1 MASKPPIAPDPPDLP
16 LEPHE
21 ARSRTLVD
29 HLVLEGAVLRR
40 IDWAAKTAGDI
51 RLVQCRLDEVDMS
64 GTGAPRATFED
75 VAITGGS
82 LANARLSGVRVRR
95 ATFQGVRM
103 TGADLS
109 SGSVHDTTFNDCRID
124 LGSFRF
130 ASLERVTF
138 EGCRLEEIDF
148 YGADLRSV
156 SFLGCA
162 MVKAVWGEATLTRC
176 EMRGTDIS
184 AAGNPERLRGVRMP
198 WPDVVNSAGVLA
210 AAAGIEIID

>member
-16 LEPHE
+16 KEPHD
-21 ARSRTLVD
+21 ARTRPLVD
-29 HLVLEGAVLRR
+29 HLVLEGATLQRV
-40 IDWAAKTAGDI
+40 DWSAKTAGDI
-51 RLVQCRLDEVDMS
+51 RIVQCRLDEVDLS
-64 GTGAPRATFED
+64 GTAAPRATFED
-75 VAITGGS
+75 LVITGGS

-95 ATFQGVRM
+95 ATFDNVRM

-109 SGSVHDTTFNDCRID
+109 SGSVHDTTFTNCRID

-148 YGADLRSV
+148 YGSELRSV
-156 SFLGCA
+156 SFLDCV
-162 MVKAVWGEATLTRC
+162 MVNAVWAEATLTRC

-184 AAGNPERLRGVRMP
+184 GAGNPERLRGVRMP
-198 WPDVVNSAGVLA
+198 WMDVVSSAGVLA
-210 AAAGIEIID
+210 AAAGIEIVD

>member
-16 LEPHE
+16 IEPHE

-29 HLVLEGAVLRR
+29 HLVVEGALLRR
-40 IDWAAKTAGDI
+40 VDWSARTAGDI
-51 RLVQCRLDEVDMS
+51 RLVQCRLDEVDMT
-64 GTGAPRATFED
+64 GTGAPRATLED

-82 LANARLSGVRVRR
+82 LANARLSGVRLRR
-95 ATFQGVRM
+95 ATLENVRL
-103 TGADLS
+103 TGADFS
-109 SGSVHDTTFNDCRID
+109 SGSVHDTTFTDCRID

-130 ASLERVTF
+130 AALERVTF
-138 EGCRLEEIDF
+138 ERCRLDEIDF
-148 YGADLRSV
+148 YGAELRSV
-156 SFLGCA
+156 IFLDCA

-210 AAAGIEIID
+210 AAAGIEIVD